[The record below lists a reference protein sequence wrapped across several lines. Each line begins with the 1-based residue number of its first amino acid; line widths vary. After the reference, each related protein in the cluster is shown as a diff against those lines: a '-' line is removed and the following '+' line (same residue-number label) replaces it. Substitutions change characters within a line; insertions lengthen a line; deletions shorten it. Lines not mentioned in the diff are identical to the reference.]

1 MAADT
6 PAALGYRMPAE
17 WEAHSATWLAWPHNR
32 DTWPHQL
39 EQVQAISIQIM
50 AALQGQEIVQLLVND
65 ADTASQVS
73 QILVAHGLRLDTI
86 RLRQHPTVDAWLRDS
101 GPTFVTRPAQ
111 VNPSLAVVDWG
122 FTAWGGK
129 YPDMLVDDALPQYI
143 AAQLHLPR
151 FRPGIALEGGAIDVN
166 GRGTCLTT
174 EQCLLHT
181 NRNPHLQRRDLESY
195 LHDYLAAPRVIW
207 LGEGIAGDDTDGH
220 VDDLARFV
228 NPTTVV
234 CVVTDDPQ
242 DVNYAILRDNYRRL
256 QAATDQD
263 GRPLQ
268 VVPLPMPAPVLAD
281 HAPLP
286 ASYANFYIANG
297 VVLVPTYDCPQDQTA
312 LARLQDLFPSRRVIG
327 IPCTPLVWGFG
338 AIHCITQQQPVG
350 EAVT

>member
-1 MAADT
+1 MAAET

-17 WEAHSATWLAWPHNR
+17 WETHSATWLAWPHNR

-39 EQVQAISIQIM
+39 EQVQDVYVQIM
-50 AALQGQEIVQLLVND
+50 AALQGQEIVELFVND
-65 ADTASQVS
+65 AASAAQVS
-73 QILVAHGLRLDTI
+73 QILMARGLRLDTI
-86 RLRQHPTVDAWLRDS
+86 RVLQHPTVDAWLRDS
-101 GPTFVTRPAQ
+101 GPTFVTRLRHAA
-111 VNPSLAVVDWG
+111 PSLAVVDWG

-129 YPDMLVDDALPQYI
+129 YPDMLADDALPRYI
-143 AAQLHLPR
+143 AERLHLPR

-174 EQCLLHT
+174 EQCLLHA
-181 NRNPHLQRRDLESY
+181 NRNPHLQRRDLEGY
-195 LHDYLAAPRVIW
+195 LRDYLGTPQVIW

-234 CVVTDDPQ
+234 CVMTDDPQ
-242 DVNYAILRDNYRRL
+242 DVNYAILQDNYRRL

-268 VVPLPMPAPVLAD
+268 VVLLPMPAPVLAD
-281 HAPLP
+281 SAPLP

-297 VVLVPTYDCPQDQTA
+297 VVLVPTYNCPQDQIA
-312 LARLQDLFPSRRVIG
+312 LAKLQALFPSRRVIG
-327 IPCTPLVWGFG
+327 IPCMPLVWGFG

-350 EAVT
+350 ASVM

>member
-1 MAADT
+1 
-6 PAALGYRMPAE
+6 MPAE
-17 WEAHSATWLAWPHNR
+17 WDTHWATWLAWPHNR
-32 DTWPHQL
+32 DTWPAQL
-39 EQVQAISIQIM
+39 EQVQDICVQII
-50 AALQGQEIVQLLVND
+50 AALHGQERVQLFVND
-65 ADTASQVS
+65 AATAAQVS
-73 QILVAHGLRLDTI
+73 QRLTAQGLGLETI
-86 RLRQHPTVDAWLRDS
+86 RLLQHPTVDAWLRDS
-101 GPTFVTRPAQ
+101 GPTFLTRRSAAT
-111 VNPSLAVVDWG
+111 PSLALVDWG

-143 AAQLHLPR
+143 AELLGLPR
-151 FRPGIALEGGAIDVN
+151 FRPGIALEGGSIDVN

-174 EQCLLHT
+174 EQCLLHP
-181 NRNPHLQRRDLESY
+181 NRNPDLQRHDLERY
-195 LHDYLAAPRVIW
+195 LHDYLGTSHVIW

-242 DVNYAILRDNYRRL
+242 DVNYAVLQDNYRRL

-268 VVPLPMPAPVLAD
+268 VIPLPMPETVVAD
-281 HAPLP
+281 NDPLP

-297 VVLVPTYDCPQDQTA
+297 VVLLPTYNCPQDQTA
-312 LARLQDLFPSRRVIG
+312 VAVLQEVFPQRRVIG

-338 AIHCITQQQPVG
+338 AIHCITQQQPL
-350 EAVT
+350 AATPL